1 MTTADNDVAGFT
13 VSETAAS
20 VNESGT
26 EDTFTVVLNTRPSSD
41 VRIGITS
48 KDTGEAAVSP
58 GSLTFTYG
66 NWDKAQ
72 TVTVTGVDDAWA
84 DGEQTTAVILAV
96 SDTSGDDAYD
106 SVADRIVTV
115 TVTETA
121 NVAPE
126 ITGQD
131 TLTTLEET
139 ALEITLSHLTV
150 TDPDSTF
157 PNDFTLTVQ
166 DGENYTRTGSAV
178 TPADDFSGTLTVP
191 VTVNDGT
198 DDSDIFSLSVT
209 VFAKKDIVFGG
220 TAAFSVKADADRDST
235 VSAGD
240 TLICMV
246 NIPNTGSDDAEDVV
260 FTLPIPG
267 NTVYGAGTLTHM
279 VTVSDAG
286 TLLASGNTVR
296 DTDSGTAYYD
306 GDQIEWQGDIP
317 AGSGLRMFF
326 DITVDDDAQA
336 GDTVTAQGNLFYDLN
351 GDGKNEAEALIDGNS
366 VTGDNP
372 ATTPILD
379 ASDTDSDGIPDWW
392 EDQHGMNPDYPDD
405 AAADSDEDGL
415 NALCEFLAGTEPDL
429 ADSDYDGV
437 TDREETDAGTGF
449 ADMSDADSDGIPD
462 WWEIRHGLE
471 PYDPGDAD
479 RDADRDSLS
488 NLDEFSVGTDPNSAD
503 TDGDSFSDR
512 DEVDTG
518 SDPADRLSGPAG
530 SYHDADFM
538 LRDHE
543 IGLSELLRMIQ
554 IYSGTDYHCDAAGK
568 DGYGLGEYGAQSS
581 CIRHS
586 ADYKPR
592 DWKINLNE
600 LLRVIQFYNVGAY
613 HPDADGE
620 DGFAPG
626 PG

>member
-1 MTTADNDVAGFT
+1 
-13 VSETAAS
+13 
-20 VNESGT
+20 
-26 EDTFTVVLNTRPSSD
+26 
-41 VRIGITS
+41 
-48 KDTGEAAVSP
+48 
-58 GSLTFTYG
+58 
-66 NWDKAQ
+66 
-72 TVTVTGVDDAWA
+72 VTGVDDAWA